1 MPVTQYLLLKE
12 SVLVHFVKM
21 PGWEFL
27 FQGVY
32 SLHSGEKSKQYDII
46 CFRLVYRLRHEICL
60 KINNREFLG
69 FEARNCNKMAIV
81 RNNGR

>member
-1 MPVTQYLLLKE
+1 MPVTQYILLKE

-32 SLHSGEKSKQYDII
+32 SLHSGEKSKQYDINMLP
-46 CFRLVYRLRHEICL
+46 FSLS
-60 KINNREFLG
+60 
-69 FEARNCNKMAIV
+69 FETRNLFKNKQ
-81 RNNGR
+81 